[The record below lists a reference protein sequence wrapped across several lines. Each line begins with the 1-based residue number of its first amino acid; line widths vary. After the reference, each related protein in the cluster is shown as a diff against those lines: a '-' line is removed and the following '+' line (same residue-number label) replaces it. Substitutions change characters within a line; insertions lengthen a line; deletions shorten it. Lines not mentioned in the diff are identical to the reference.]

1 MQEIR
6 VHGFVEGQD
15 PASLAW
21 ASVLA
26 SALAAGLV
34 VLALEQQPVAKVDS
48 LVAPLESCHD
58 RSKLVHEHG

>member
-21 ASVLA
+21 ASVPA

-34 VLALEQQPVAKVDS
+34 VLALEQQPGTS
-48 LVAPLESCHD
+48 GCRSCD
-58 RSKLVHEHG
+58 RSLLRRILDAGSIDV